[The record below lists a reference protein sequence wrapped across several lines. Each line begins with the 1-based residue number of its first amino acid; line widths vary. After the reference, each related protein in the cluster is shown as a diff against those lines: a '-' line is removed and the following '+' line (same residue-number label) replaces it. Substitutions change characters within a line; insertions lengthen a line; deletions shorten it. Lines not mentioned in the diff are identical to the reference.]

1 MLATLPDAGRR
12 AVFVN
17 GCVVLALFLLG
28 CIDQAAGTEGV
39 PSELPIADVPAS
51 TPELPPPPV
60 DPIPTATPLRPGQ
73 VWGYVPEFDRP
84 AAWTSAQTNRPA
96 LSGVALFQT
105 HLDSDGDLIHYPN
118 VQIPDW
124 VWQSQLSIVPMVTNH
139 IRDRWDSN
147 VVGRVLSNPDRRRY
161 HIDQIVQFAVDGGYP
176 GIEIDYENLAPSQR
190 DLFSTFVRELAA
202 ALHGRGKQLTIAV
215 HAKLQE
221 PGEWDAPQAQDWA
234 VIGAEADR
242 VVVMTYDFDPSRPGA
257 ISPLAWTRSVLQFAA
272 SRIPPTKI
280 IQGIPLYGYDWSG
293 GRTGVDRTYTQLL
306 DLARTHDVQPRR
318 DPLDRHL
325 ILEYTDRGSRHEI
338 WLADGDTVAAL
349 VQVGRE
355 VGVAGY
361 ALWRLGGEDPS
372 AWGALSG
379 ISR

>member
-1 MLATLPDAGRR
+1 LRDGVRR

-28 CIDQAAGTEGV
+28 CMDQAASPAVV
-39 PSELPIADVPAS
+39 PSERLIANQPAS
-51 TPELPPPPV
+51 TPELPPPVV
-60 DPIPTATPLRPGQ
+60 DPSPTATPILPSQ
-73 VWGYVPEFDRP
+73 VWGYVPEFDQP
-84 AAWTSAQTNRPA
+84 SAWTSAQTNRPA

-124 VWQSQLSIVPMVTNH
+124 VWQSQLTIVPMVTNH
-139 IRDRWDSN
+139 IGDRWDGN
-147 VVGRVLSNPDRRRY
+147 LVGRVLSNPDRRRY
-161 HIDQIVQFAVDGGYP
+161 HIDQIVQFAVDGGYS
-176 GIEIDYENLAPSQR
+176 GIEIDYENLAASQR

-215 HAKLQE
+215 YAKLQE
-221 PGEWDAPQAQDWA
+221 PGEWEAPQAQDWA

-242 VVVMTYDFDPSRPGA
+242 VVVMTYDFDPSRAGA

-272 SRIPPTKI
+272 SRIPPAKI
-280 IQGIPLYGYDWSG
+280 IQGVPLYGYEWSG
-293 GRTGVDRTYTQLL
+293 RRTGVDRTYTQLL
-306 DLARTHDVQPRR
+306 DLARTHGVEPRR
-318 DPLDRHL
+318 DPVDRHL

-372 AWGALSG
+372 AWGALSS
-379 ISR
+379 IPR